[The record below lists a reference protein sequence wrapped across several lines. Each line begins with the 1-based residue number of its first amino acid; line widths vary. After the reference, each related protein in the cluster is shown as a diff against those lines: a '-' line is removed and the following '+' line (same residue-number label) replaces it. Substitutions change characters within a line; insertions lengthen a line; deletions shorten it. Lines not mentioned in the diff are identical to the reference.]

1 MKRTLLLVAVLASLA
16 AAVDVSAAAAKTP
29 CRDRIYNDWY
39 ADGKIA
45 STYPKKCYLDALNHI
60 RSDADT
66 YSNLRDD
73 IEAALRASLLR
84 AKGQHV
90 ASQVGEGL
98 PKPRNVLV
106 GTKGSN
112 APRSTDANGR
122 PVRERTEALAP
133 VSATTTS
140 TSSSGLPLPVILLGV
155 LAVVLAAAGLIGLGV
170 KRFGQR

>member
-1 MKRTLLLVAVLASLA
+1 MKRALMLLAVLASIA
-16 AAVDVSAAAAKTP
+16 CAVDVSAAAAKTP

-45 STYPKKCYLDALNHI
+45 STYPKQCYLDALKHI

-84 AKGQHV
+84 ARGRHV
-90 ASQVGEGL
+90 AAQIGKGL

-106 GTKGSN
+106 GTKASN

-122 PVRERTEALAP
+122 PARERAAALAP
-133 VSATTTS
+133 VAATAS
-140 TSSSGLPLPVILLGV
+140 TGSSGPPLPVILLGV
-155 LAVVLAAAGLIGLGV
+155 LAVLLAAAGLAGLGV
-170 KRFGQR
+170 RRFRHR